1 MAQFRTDKWK
11 LDNSHLITRYE
22 VMGLMETITP
32 SMTMLDAYGNIRTSD
47 QINIFTSQRI
57 GSPQEKFNHI
67 TTGTANAVYSVNSSS
82 YILSVGTA
90 NNDSIIREST
100 NVLPFQP
107 GKSMKVLISF
117 RFSEPKANL
126 VQRVGFFDEKNGV
139 YLENTGNT
147 TYIVARSS
155 ASGELVEERVARD
168 DWNFDKMDGT
178 GYSSQFS
185 HGTFTLDPLKVN
197 IMWVDMASFSV
208 SNIRFGFM
216 VHGKMMPAHVFHG
229 AHADHEAHD
238 ISMTSLCLPIRYEL
252 KNIGVTSS
260 NSFIQQ
266 VNAAGVSEG
275 GFELKGINDGASR
288 GYSIALADTLVTAG
302 TEYPMIA
309 YRLKADRRNNVVI
322 PNNFH
327 IYVDSNATISYRV
340 WINATSSGGV
350 WQSKSPNRHI
360 EYNTGIT
367 GFANTNGRVVQGGFV
382 TAQQAIAAGA
392 GGVSNLNYILGRFLD
407 GTTQEIILTLIPTT
421 NNTKVLTKCGWIEL
435 V

>member
-32 SMTMLDAYGNIRTSD
+32 SMTMLDAYGSFRVSPAVNV
-47 QINIFTSQRI
+47 FTSQRI

-67 TTGTANAVYSVNSSS
+67 TIGTANATYHVNSSS

-90 NNDSIIREST
+90 NGDSIIREST
-100 NVLPFQP
+100 NVIPFQP
-107 GKSMKVLISF
+107 GKSTRVLISF
-117 RFSEPKANL
+117 RFSTPKANL
-126 VQRVGFFDEKNGV
+126 IQRVGFFDEKNGI
-139 YLENTGNT
+139 YLENDGNN

-155 ASGELVEERVARD
+155 ASGTLVEERVARP
-168 DWNFDKMDGT
+168 DWNFDKMDGS

-185 HGTFTLDPLKVN
+185 HGTFTLDPLKAN
-197 IMWVDMASFSV
+197 ILWIDMASFSV
-208 SNIRFGFM
+208 SNIRVGFM
-216 VHGKMMPAHVFHG
+216 AHGKMMPAHVFHG
-229 AHADHEAHD
+229 AHQDHEAHD
-238 ISMTSLCLPIRYEL
+238 ILFTSLCLPIRYEL
-252 KNIGVTSS
+252 KNVGPTTS

-266 VNAAGVSEG
+266 VNAAGISEG

-288 GYSIALADTLVTAG
+288 GYTIATADTLATAG
-302 TEYPMIA
+302 VEYPLIA

-327 IYVDSNATISYRV
+327 IYVDSNATVSYRV
-340 WINATSSGGV
+340 WINAVSSGGV
-350 WQSKSPNRHI
+350 WQTKGPNRHI

-367 GFANTNGRVVQGGFV
+367 GIANTNGKVVQGGFV
-382 TAQQAIAAGA
+382 TSQEAVRAGA
-392 GGVSNLNYILGRFLD
+392 GDVSNLNYILGRFLD
-407 GTTQEIILTLIPTT
+407 GTTQEVILTIIPTT
-421 NNTKVLTKCGWIEL
+421 NNTKVLTKCDWIEL